1 MKQQVMEQLNQHK
14 QSTSRSR
21 TSKITMTFPLGS
33 RENCAPHPQNHSCN
47 QPEQATNALLSLVV
61 SRNAEI
67 NIAHRRISV
76 TEGNSGMFP
85 IADSLMD
92 CTRIKPLNTRW
103 LISNNP
109 LYKSLQSK
117 EKYLMI
123 SPWIS
128 QDEKTWLTE

>member
-1 MKQQVMEQLNQHK
+1 MKPQVMKQLDQHK

-33 RENCAPHPQNHSCN
+33 RENCGPHPQNHSCN
-47 QPEQATNALLSLVV
+47 QPEQATNALLPLVV
-61 SRNAEI
+61 CGNADI

-85 IADSLMD
+85 IADSLM
-92 CTRIKPLNTRW
+92 CTPIKPLNTRW
-103 LISNNP
+103 LISKNP
-109 LYKSLQSK
+109 LYKCLQSK
-117 EKYLMI
+117 EKYLII

-128 QDEKTWLTE
+128 QNEKTWLTE